1 MSKNLSA
8 KYQEENKE
16 KQQKKGN
23 KIFLKRYRNLSIE
36 EKEKKRQ
43 YGCERYK
50 NLPKDEK
57 INWLSIE
64 KNGIE

>member
-16 KQQKKGN
+16 KQQKKGI

-43 YGCERYK
+43 YGCECYK